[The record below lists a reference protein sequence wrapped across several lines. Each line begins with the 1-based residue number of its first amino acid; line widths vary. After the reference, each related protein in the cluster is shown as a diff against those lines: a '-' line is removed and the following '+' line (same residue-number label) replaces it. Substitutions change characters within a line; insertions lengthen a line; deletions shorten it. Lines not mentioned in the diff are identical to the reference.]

1 MPNLLLIDRDG
12 TLTQNKVRP
21 GDYINDPAE
30 LELIPGVLE
39 RLRAYRD
46 DGWEI
51 AILSNQGGIEKGF
64 VSLDKA
70 IAGMKRTMSLTQGLI
85 EWAWF
90 APAAYPSRGSS
101 AIRVGVVDGFESWNA
116 CTDFA
121 EHGYRKPCIGL
132 ALAAITWFRIQ
143 PKDQILY
150 VGDRPEDGAMA
161 INAGIK
167 FMDAADWR
175 EGKVQVL
182 SGRL

>member
-21 GDYINDPAE
+21 GDYINDPNE
-30 LELIPGVLE
+30 LELIPGVLD
-39 RLRAYRD
+39 RLREYRD
-46 DGWEI
+46 AGWEV

-64 VSLDKA
+64 TSLDKV
-70 IAGMKRTMSLTQGLI
+70 IAGMKRTMALTQGLI

-90 APAAYPSRGSS
+90 APAAYPSRGPS

-116 CTDFA
+116 CTEFA
-121 EHGYRKPCIGL
+121 EQGYRKPCHGM
-132 ALAAITWFRIQ
+132 ALAAMAWFRLQ
-143 PKDQILY
+143 PGDKVLY

-161 INAGIK
+161 INAGIE

-175 EGKVQVL
+175 EGKVP
-182 SGRL
+182 SGCL